1 MEKLELRNIYKHYVQ
16 GTVEAVKDLNL
27 SLKNGELLAIL
38 GPSGCGKSST
48 LRMIAGIEEITKGE
62 IYLDGEIINWL
73 SPKERNIALAFETYA
88 LYPHLSLFENIAF
101 PLRIRG
107 RKDLEVRKEVKKIA
121 DMLEIT
127 NVLNKLPSEVSGGHQ
142 QRTSLGRA
150 LIRPASLYLLDEPLS
165 HLDSQQRTEFR
176 VQIKRIQ
183 KTQNL
188 TMLFV
193 THDQLEAL
201 ALADR
206 IAIMNFGVLQ
216 QLGTPE
222 EVYEFPENIFVADFV
237 GEPPMNFIKAMLI
250 KEENEY
256 RAKLYNQKLK
266 IPEKYKDSIEK
277 FYKGDVIEI
286 MLGIRPIYIHISE
299 LTEGQTVSGEVYV
312 FEDIGESGILTVQIG
327 DALIRVE
334 LSPGYSFK
342 LGEKVDISF
351 DLEKILIFNSATG
364 ERIKPNY
371 SQSAKRK

>member
-1 MEKLELRNIYKHYVQ
+1 MEKLELKSVYKYYVR
-16 GTVEAVKDLNL
+16 GTVEAVKDVSL
-27 SLKNGELLAIL
+27 SLKSGELLAIL

-48 LRMIAGIEEITKGE
+48 LRMIAGIEDITKGE

-73 SPKERNIALAFETYA
+73 SAKERNIALAFETYA

-107 RKDLEVRKEVKKIA
+107 RKDQEVRKEVKKMA
-121 DMLEIT
+121 DMLDIT
-127 NVLNKLPSEVSGGHQ
+127 DVLDKLPSEVSGGHQ
-142 QRTSLGRA
+142 QRTSLARA

-165 HLDSQQRTEFR
+165 HLDTQQRTEFR
-176 VQIKRIQ
+176 IQIKRIQ

-206 IAIMNFGVLQ
+206 IAILNFGVLQ
-216 QLGTPE
+216 QIGTPE
-222 EVYEFPENIFVADFV
+222 EVYEYPENLFVADFV
-237 GEPPMNFIKAMLI
+237 GEPPMNFIKVDLV
-250 KEENEY
+250 KEEEEY
-256 RAKLYNQKLK
+256 VAKLYNQKVK
-266 IPEKYKDSIEK
+266 IPENYKDSMEK
-277 FYKGDVIEI
+277 FYKGDDTEI
-286 MLGIRPIYIHISE
+286 MLGIRPIYIYISKPGE
-299 LTEGQTVSGEVYV
+299 NQIISGEVYV

-342 LGEKVDISF
+342 LGEKVNITF
-351 DLEKILIFNSATG
+351 DLEKILIFNPTTG

-371 SQSAKRK
+371 SKSTN

>member
-1 MEKLELRNIYKHYVQ
+1 MEKLELKSVYKYYVR
-16 GTVEAVKDLNL
+16 GTVEAVKDVSL
-27 SLKNGELLAIL
+27 SLKSGELLAIL

-48 LRMIAGIEEITKGE
+48 LRMIAGIEDITKGE

-73 SPKERNIALAFETYA
+73 SAKERNIALAFETYA

-107 RKDLEVRKEVKKIA
+107 RKDQEVRKEVKKMA
-121 DMLEIT
+121 DMLDIT
-127 NVLNKLPSEVSGGHQ
+127 DVLDKLPSEVSGGHQ
-142 QRTSLGRA
+142 QRTSLARA

-165 HLDSQQRTEFR
+165 HLDTQQRTEFR
-176 VQIKRIQ
+176 IQIKRIQ

-206 IAIMNFGVLQ
+206 IAILNFGVLQ
-216 QLGTPE
+216 QIGTPE
-222 EVYEFPENIFVADFV
+222 EVYEYPENLFVADFV
-237 GEPPMNFIKAMLI
+237 GEPPMNFIKATLI
-250 KEENEY
+250 REKNDY
-256 RAKLYNQKLK
+256 MAKLYNQKLK
-266 IPEKYKDSIEK
+266 IPENYKDSMEK
-277 FYKGDVIEI
+277 FYKGDDTEI
-286 MLGIRPIYIHISE
+286 MLGIRPIYIYISKPGE
-299 LTEGQTVSGEVYV
+299 NQIISGEVYV

-342 LGEKVDISF
+342 LGEKVNITF
-351 DLEKILIFNSATG
+351 DLEKILIFNPTTG

-371 SQSAKRK
+371 SKSTK

>member
-1 MEKLELRNIYKHYVQ
+1 VEKLELRNIYKHYVQ

>member
-1 MEKLELRNIYKHYVQ
+1 MEKLELKNVYKHYVQ
-16 GTVEAVKDLNL
+16 GTVEAVKDLSL
-27 SLKNGELLAIL
+27 SLRNGELLAIL

-48 LRMIAGIEEITKGE
+48 LRMIAGIEDITKGE

-73 SPKERNIALAFETYA
+73 SAKERNIALAFETYA

-107 RKDLEVRKEVKKIA
+107 RKDQEVRKEVKKIA

-127 NVLNKLPSEVSGGHQ
+127 NVLGKLPSEVSGGHQ
-142 QRTSLGRA
+142 QRTSLARA

-165 HLDSQQRTEFR
+165 HLDTQQRTEFR

-206 IAIMNFGVLQ
+206 IAVLNLGVLQ
-216 QLGTPE
+216 QIGTPE
-222 EVYEFPENIFVADFV
+222 EIYDYPENLFVADFV
-237 GEPPMNFIKAMLI
+237 GEPPMNFIKATLI
-250 KEENEY
+250 RKKNDY
-256 RAKLYNQKLK
+256 TAKLYNQELK
-266 IPEKYKDSIEK
+266 IPENYKDSIEK
-277 FYKGDVIEI
+277 FYKGDGTEI
-286 MLGIRPIYIHISE
+286 MLGIRPIYIDISE
-299 LTEGQTVSGEVYV
+299 PAEGQTISGEVYV

-334 LSPGYSFK
+334 LNPGYSFK
-342 LGEKVDISF
+342 LGEKVNITF
-351 DLEKILIFNSATG
+351 DLEKILIFNPTTG

-371 SQSAKRK
+371 SKSTK

>member
-1 MEKLELRNIYKHYVQ
+1 MEKLELKNVYKHYVQ
-16 GTVEAVKDLNL
+16 GTVEAVKDLSL
-27 SLKNGELLAIL
+27 SLKSGELLAIL

-48 LRMIAGIEEITKGE
+48 LRMIAGIEDITKGE
-62 IYLDGEIINWL
+62 IYLDEEIINWL
-73 SPKERNIALAFETYA
+73 SAKERNIALAFETYA

-107 RKDLEVRKEVKKIA
+107 RKDQEVKKEVKKIA
-121 DMLEIT
+121 DMLDIG
-127 NVLNKLPSEVSGGHQ
+127 NVLGKLPSEVSGGHQ
-142 QRTSLGRA
+142 QRTSLARA

-165 HLDSQQRTEFR
+165 HLDTQQRTEFR

-206 IAIMNFGVLQ
+206 IAVLNLGVLQ
-216 QLGTPE
+216 QIGTPE
-222 EVYEFPENIFVADFV
+222 EVYEYPENLFVADFV
-237 GEPPMNFIKAMLI
+237 GEPPMNFIKATLVR
-250 KEENEY
+250 EENDY
-256 RAKLYNQKLK
+256 MAKLYNQKLK
-266 IPEKYKDSIEK
+266 IPENYKDSIEK

-286 MLGIRPIYIHISE
+286 MLGIRPIYIYISE
-299 LTEGQTVSGEVYV
+299 PVEGQTISGEVYV

-327 DALIRVE
+327 DTLIRVE

-342 LGEKVDISF
+342 LGEKVNITF
-351 DLEKILIFNSATG
+351 DLEKILIFNSTTG

-371 SQSAKRK
+371 SKSTK

>member
-1 MEKLELRNIYKHYVQ
+1 MEKLELKNVYKHYVQ
-16 GTVEAVKDLNL
+16 GTVEAVKDLSL
-27 SLKNGELLAIL
+27 SLKSGELLAIL

-48 LRMIAGIEEITKGE
+48 LRMIAGIEDITKGE

-73 SPKERNIALAFETYA
+73 SAKERNIALAFETYA

-107 RKDLEVRKEVKKIA
+107 RKDQEVRKEVKKIA

-127 NVLNKLPSEVSGGHQ
+127 NVLSKLPSEVSGGHQ
-142 QRTSLGRA
+142 QRTSLARA

-165 HLDSQQRTEFR
+165 HLDTQQRTEFR

-206 IAIMNFGVLQ
+206 IAVLNLGVLQ
-216 QLGTPE
+216 QIGTPE
-222 EVYEFPENIFVADFV
+222 EIYDYPENLFVADFV
-237 GEPPMNFIKAMLI
+237 GEPPMNFIKATLI
-250 KEENEY
+250 REKNVY
-256 RAKLYNQKLK
+256 TAKLYNQELK
-266 IPEKYKDSIEK
+266 IPENYKDSIEK
-277 FYKGDVIEI
+277 FYKGDGTEI
-286 MLGIRPIYIHISE
+286 MLGIRPIYIDISKPA
-299 LTEGQTVSGEVYV
+299 EGQTISGEVYV

-334 LSPGYSFK
+334 LNPGYSFK
-342 LGEKVDISF
+342 LGEKVNITF
-351 DLEKILIFNSATG
+351 DLEKILIFNPATG

-371 SQSAKRK
+371 SKSTK

>member
-1 MEKLELRNIYKHYVQ
+1 MEKLELKNVYKHYVQ
-16 GTVEAVKDLNL
+16 GTVEAVKDLSL
-27 SLKNGELLAIL
+27 SLRNGELLAIL

-48 LRMIAGIEEITKGE
+48 LRMIAGIEDITKGE

-73 SPKERNIALAFETYA
+73 SAKERNIALAFETYA

-107 RKDLEVRKEVKKIA
+107 RKDQEVRKEVKKIA
-121 DMLEIT
+121 DMLEIS
-127 NVLNKLPSEVSGGHQ
+127 NVLSKLPSEVSGGHQ
-142 QRTSLGRA
+142 QRTSLARA

-165 HLDSQQRTEFR
+165 HLDTQQRTEFR

-206 IAIMNFGVLQ
+206 IAVLNLGVLQ
-216 QLGTPE
+216 QIGTPE
-222 EVYEFPENIFVADFV
+222 EVYEYPENLFVADFV
-237 GEPPMNFIKAMLI
+237 GEPPMNFIKATLI
-250 KEENEY
+250 REKNDY
-256 RAKLYNQKLK
+256 TAKLYNQKLK
-266 IPEKYKDSIEK
+266 IPENYRDSIEK
-277 FYKGDVIEI
+277 YYKGDGTEI
-286 MLGIRPIYIHISE
+286 MLGIRPIYIDISE
-299 LTEGQTVSGEVYV
+299 PAEGQTISGEVYV

-334 LSPGYSFK
+334 LNPGYSFK
-342 LGEKVDISF
+342 LGEKVNITF
-351 DLEKILIFNSATG
+351 DLEKILIFNPTTG

-371 SQSAKRK
+371 SKSTK

>member
-1 MEKLELRNIYKHYVQ
+1 MEKLELKSVYKYYVR
-16 GTVEAVKDLNL
+16 GTVEAVKDVSL
-27 SLKNGELLAIL
+27 SLKSGELLAIL

-48 LRMIAGIEEITKGE
+48 LRMIAGIEDITKGE

-73 SPKERNIALAFETYA
+73 SAKERNIALAFETYA

-107 RKDLEVRKEVKKIA
+107 RKDQEVRKEVKKIA
-121 DMLEIT
+121 DMLDIT
-127 NVLNKLPSEVSGGHQ
+127 DVLDKLPSEVSGGHQ
-142 QRTSLGRA
+142 QRTSLARA

-165 HLDSQQRTEFR
+165 HLDTQQRTEFR
-176 VQIKRIQ
+176 IQIRRIQ

-206 IAIMNFGVLQ
+206 IAILNFGVLQ
-216 QLGTPE
+216 QIGTPE
-222 EVYEFPENIFVADFV
+222 EVYEYPENLFVADFV
-237 GEPPMNFIKAMLI
+237 GEPPMNFIKATLI
-250 KEENEY
+250 REKNDY
-256 RAKLYNQKLK
+256 MAKLYNQELK
-266 IPEKYKDSIEK
+266 IPENYKDSMEK
-277 FYKGDVIEI
+277 FYKGDDTEI
-286 MLGIRPIYIHISE
+286 MLGIRPIYIYISKPGE
-299 LTEGQTVSGEVYV
+299 NQIISGEVYV

-334 LSPGYSFK
+334 LNPGYSFK
-342 LGEKVDISF
+342 LGEKVNITF
-351 DLEKILIFNSATG
+351 DLEKILIFNPTTG

-371 SQSAKRK
+371 FKSTK

>member
-1 MEKLELRNIYKHYVQ
+1 VEKLELKNVYKYYVQ
-16 GTVEAVKDLNL
+16 GTVEAVKDLSL
-27 SLKNGELLAIL
+27 SLKSGELLAIL

-48 LRMIAGIEEITKGE
+48 LRMIAGIEDITKGE
-62 IYLDGEIINWL
+62 IYLDEEIINWL
-73 SPKERNIALAFETYA
+73 SAKERNIALAFETYA

-107 RKDLEVRKEVKKIA
+107 RKDQEVRKEVKKIA
-121 DMLEIT
+121 DMLDIT
-127 NVLNKLPSEVSGGHQ
+127 NVLGKLPSEVSGGHQ
-142 QRTSLGRA
+142 QRTSLARA

-165 HLDSQQRTEFR
+165 HLDTQQRTEFR

-206 IAIMNFGVLQ
+206 IAVLNLGVLQ
-216 QLGTPE
+216 QIGTPE
-222 EVYEFPENIFVADFV
+222 EIYEYPENLFVADFV
-237 GEPPMNFIKAMLI
+237 GEPPMNFIKATLI
-250 KEENEY
+250 SEKNNY
-256 RAKLYNQKLK
+256 MAKLYNQKLK
-266 IPEKYKDSIEK
+266 IPENYKDSMEK
-277 FYKGDVIEI
+277 FYTGDGTEI
-286 MLGIRPIYIHISE
+286 MLGIRPIYIYISKPGE
-299 LTEGQTVSGEVYV
+299 NQIISGEVYV
-312 FEDIGESGILTVQIG
+312 FEDVGESGILTVQIG

-342 LGEKVDISF
+342 LGEKVNITF
-351 DLEKILIFNSATG
+351 DLDKILIFNPTTG

-371 SQSAKRK
+371 SKSAK

>member
-1 MEKLELRNIYKHYVQ
+1 MEKLELKSVYKYYVR

-27 SLKNGELLAIL
+27 SLKSGELLAIL

-48 LRMIAGIEEITKGE
+48 LRMIAGIEDITKGE

-73 SPKERNIALAFETYA
+73 SAKERNIALAFETYA

-107 RKDLEVRKEVKKIA
+107 RKDQEVRKEVKKIA
-121 DMLEIT
+121 DMLDIT

-142 QRTSLGRA
+142 QRTSLARA

-165 HLDSQQRTEFR
+165 HLDTQQRTEFR
-176 VQIKRIQ
+176 IQIKRIQ

-206 IAIMNFGVLQ
+206 IAILNFGVLQ
-216 QLGTPE
+216 QIGTPE
-222 EVYEFPENIFVADFV
+222 EVYEYPENLFVADFV
-237 GEPPMNFIKAMLI
+237 GEPPMNFIKAFLI
-250 KEENEY
+250 KEKNDY
-256 RAKLYNQKLK
+256 VAKLYNQKLK
-266 IPEKYKDSIEK
+266 IPENYKDSIEK
-277 FYKGDVIEI
+277 FYKKDNTEI
-286 MLGIRPIYIHISE
+286 TLGIRPIYIYISKPG
-299 LTEGQTVSGEVYV
+299 EGQTISGEVYV

-342 LGEKVDISF
+342 LGEKVNITF
-351 DLEKILIFNSATG
+351 DLEKILIFNPTTG

-371 SQSAKRK
+371 SKSTK

>member
-1 MEKLELRNIYKHYVQ
+1 VEKLELKNVYKHYVQ
-16 GTVEAVKDLNL
+16 GTVEAVKDLSL
-27 SLKNGELLAIL
+27 SLRNGELLAIL

-48 LRMIAGIEEITKGE
+48 LRMIAGIEDITKGE

-73 SPKERNIALAFETYA
+73 SAKERNIALAFETYA

-107 RKDLEVRKEVKKIA
+107 RKDQEVRKEVKEIA

-127 NVLNKLPSEVSGGHQ
+127 NVLGKLPSEVSGGHQ
-142 QRTSLGRA
+142 QRTSLARA

-165 HLDSQQRTEFR
+165 HLDTQQRTEFR

-206 IAIMNFGVLQ
+206 IAVLNLGVLQ
-216 QLGTPE
+216 QIGTPE
-222 EVYEFPENIFVADFV
+222 EIYDYPENLFVADFV
-237 GEPPMNFIKAMLI
+237 GEPPMNFIKATLI
-250 KEENEY
+250 REKNVY
-256 RAKLYNQKLK
+256 TAKLYNQELK
-266 IPEKYKDSIEK
+266 IPENYKDSIEK
-277 FYKGDVIEI
+277 FYKGDGTEI
-286 MLGIRPIYIHISE
+286 MLGIRPIYIDISE
-299 LTEGQTVSGEVYV
+299 PAEGQTISGEVYV

-334 LSPGYSFK
+334 LNPGYSFK
-342 LGEKVDISF
+342 LGEKVNITF
-351 DLEKILIFNSATG
+351 DLEKILIFNPATG

-371 SQSAKRK
+371 SKSTK

>member
-1 MEKLELRNIYKHYVQ
+1 VEKLELKNVYKHYVQ
-16 GTVEAVKDLNL
+16 GTVEAVKDLSL
-27 SLKNGELLAIL
+27 SLRNGELLAIL

-48 LRMIAGIEEITKGE
+48 LRMIAGIEDITKGE

-73 SPKERNIALAFETYA
+73 SAKERNIALAFETYA

-107 RKDLEVRKEVKKIA
+107 RKDQEVRKEVKKIA

-127 NVLNKLPSEVSGGHQ
+127 NVLGKLPSEVSGGHQ
-142 QRTSLGRA
+142 QRTSLARA

-165 HLDSQQRTEFR
+165 HLDTQQRTEFR

-206 IAIMNFGVLQ
+206 IAVLNLGVLQ
-216 QLGTPE
+216 QIGTPE
-222 EVYEFPENIFVADFV
+222 EIYDYPENLFVADFV
-237 GEPPMNFIKAMLI
+237 GEPPMNFIKATLI
-250 KEENEY
+250 REKNVY
-256 RAKLYNQKLK
+256 TAKLYNQELK
-266 IPEKYKDSIEK
+266 IPENYKDSIEK
-277 FYKGDVIEI
+277 FYKGDGTEI
-286 MLGIRPIYIHISE
+286 MLGIRPIYIDISE
-299 LTEGQTVSGEVYV
+299 PAEGQTISGEVYV

-334 LSPGYSFK
+334 LNPGYSFK
-342 LGEKVDISF
+342 LGEKVNITF
-351 DLEKILIFNSATG
+351 DLEKILIFNPTTG

-371 SQSAKRK
+371 SKSTK

>member
-1 MEKLELRNIYKHYVQ
+1 VEKLELKNVYKHYVQ
-16 GTVEAVKDLNL
+16 GTVEAVKDLSL
-27 SLKNGELLAIL
+27 SLRNGELLAIL

-48 LRMIAGIEEITKGE
+48 LRMIAGIEDITKGE

-73 SPKERNIALAFETYA
+73 SAKERNIALAFETYA

-107 RKDLEVRKEVKKIA
+107 RKDQEVRKEVKKIA

-127 NVLNKLPSEVSGGHQ
+127 SVLGKLPSEVSGGHQ
-142 QRTSLGRA
+142 QRTSLARA

-165 HLDSQQRTEFR
+165 HLDTQQRTEFR

-206 IAIMNFGVLQ
+206 IAVLNLGVLQ
-216 QLGTPE
+216 QIGTPE
-222 EVYEFPENIFVADFV
+222 EIYDYPENLFVADFV
-237 GEPPMNFIKAMLI
+237 GEPPMNFIKATLI
-250 KEENEY
+250 REKNVY
-256 RAKLYNQKLK
+256 TAKLYNQELK
-266 IPEKYKDSIEK
+266 VPENYRDSIEK
-277 FYKGDVIEI
+277 YYKGDGTEI
-286 MLGIRPIYIHISE
+286 MLGIRPIYIDISE
-299 LTEGQTVSGEVYV
+299 PAEGQTISGEVYV

-334 LSPGYSFK
+334 LNPGYSFK
-342 LGEKVDISF
+342 LGEKVNITF
-351 DLEKILIFNSATG
+351 DLEKILIFNPTTG

-371 SQSAKRK
+371 SKSTK

>member
-1 MEKLELRNIYKHYVQ
+1 MEKLELKNVYKHYVQ
-16 GTVEAVKDLNL
+16 GTVEAVKDLSL
-27 SLKNGELLAIL
+27 SLRNGELLAIL

-48 LRMIAGIEEITKGE
+48 LRMIAGIEDITKGE

-73 SPKERNIALAFETYA
+73 SAKERNIALAFETYA

-107 RKDLEVRKEVKKIA
+107 RKDQEVRKEVKKIA

-127 NVLNKLPSEVSGGHQ
+127 NVLSKLPSEVSGGHQ
-142 QRTSLGRA
+142 QRTSLARA

-165 HLDSQQRTEFR
+165 HLDTQQRTEFR

-206 IAIMNFGVLQ
+206 IAVLNLGVLQ
-216 QLGTPE
+216 QIGTPE
-222 EVYEFPENIFVADFV
+222 EIYDYPENLFVADFV
-237 GEPPMNFIKAMLI
+237 GEPPMNFIKATLI
-250 KEENEY
+250 REKNDY
-256 RAKLYNQKLK
+256 TAKLYNQKLK
-266 IPEKYKDSIEK
+266 IPENYRDSIEK
-277 FYKGDVIEI
+277 YYKGDGTEI
-286 MLGIRPIYIHISE
+286 MLGIRPIYIDVSE
-299 LTEGQTVSGEVYV
+299 PSEDQTISGEVYV
-312 FEDIGESGILTVQIG
+312 FEDIGESGLLTVQIG

-334 LSPGYSFK
+334 LNPGYSFK
-342 LGEKVDISF
+342 LGEKVNITF
-351 DLEKILIFNSATG
+351 DLEKILIFNPTTG

-371 SQSAKRK
+371 SKSTK

>member
-1 MEKLELRNIYKHYVQ
+1 MEKLELKSVYKYYVR
-16 GTVEAVKDLNL
+16 GTVEAVKDVSL
-27 SLKNGELLAIL
+27 SLKSGELLAIL

-48 LRMIAGIEEITKGE
+48 LRMIAGIEDITKGE

-73 SPKERNIALAFETYA
+73 SAKERNIALAFETYA

-107 RKDLEVRKEVKKIA
+107 RKDQEVRKEVKKMA
-121 DMLEIT
+121 DMLDIT
-127 NVLNKLPSEVSGGHQ
+127 DVLDKLPSEVSGGHQ
-142 QRTSLGRA
+142 QRTSLARA

-165 HLDSQQRTEFR
+165 HLDTQQRTEFR
-176 VQIKRIQ
+176 IQIKRIQ
-183 KTQNL
+183 KNQNL

-206 IAIMNFGVLQ
+206 IAILNFGVLQ
-216 QLGTPE
+216 QIGTPE
-222 EVYEFPENIFVADFV
+222 EVYEYPENLFVADFV
-237 GEPPMNFIKAMLI
+237 GEPPMNFIKATLI
-250 KEENEY
+250 REKNDY
-256 RAKLYNQKLK
+256 MAKLYNQKLK
-266 IPEKYKDSIEK
+266 IPENYKDSMEK
-277 FYKGDVIEI
+277 FYKGDNTEI
-286 MLGIRPIYIHISE
+286 MLGIRPIYIYISKPGE
-299 LTEGQTVSGEVYV
+299 NQIISGEVYI

-342 LGEKVDISF
+342 LGEKVNITF
-351 DLEKILIFNSATG
+351 DLEKILIFNPTTG

-371 SQSAKRK
+371 SKSTK

>member
-1 MEKLELRNIYKHYVQ
+1 MEKLELKNVYKHYVQ

-27 SLKNGELLAIL
+27 SLKSGELLAIL

-107 RKDLEVRKEVKKIA
+107 KKDQEVRKEVKKIA
-121 DMLEIT
+121 DMLEISDA
-127 NVLNKLPSEVSGGHQ
+127 LSKLPSEVSGGHQ
-142 QRTSLGRA
+142 QRTSLARA

-165 HLDSQQRTEFR
+165 HLDTQQRTEFR

-216 QLGTPE
+216 QIGTPE

-237 GEPPMNFIKAMLI
+237 GEPPMNFIKATLAR
-250 KEENEY
+250 ENNNY
-256 RAKLYNQKLK
+256 IAKLYNQKLK
-266 IPEKYKDSIEK
+266 IPENYQDSIEK
-277 FYKGDVIEI
+277 FYKGDLVEI
-286 MLGIRPIYIHISE
+286 MLGIRPIYIYISE
-299 LTEGQTVSGEVYV
+299 PVEGQTVSGEVYV

-342 LGEKVDISF
+342 LGEKVDITF
-351 DLEKILIFNSATG
+351 DLKKTLIFNPTNG

-371 SQSAKRK
+371 SQSAK

>member
-1 MEKLELRNIYKHYVQ
+1 MEKLELKSVYKYYVR
-16 GTVEAVKDLNL
+16 GTVEAVKDVSL
-27 SLKNGELLAIL
+27 SLKSGELLAIL

-48 LRMIAGIEEITKGE
+48 LRMIAGIEDITKGE

-73 SPKERNIALAFETYA
+73 SAKERNIALAFETYA

-107 RKDLEVRKEVKKIA
+107 RKDQEVRKEVKKMA
-121 DMLEIT
+121 DMLDIT
-127 NVLNKLPSEVSGGHQ
+127 DVLDKLPSEVSGGHQ
-142 QRTSLGRA
+142 QRTSLARA

-165 HLDSQQRTEFR
+165 HLDTQQRTEFR
-176 VQIKRIQ
+176 IQIKRIQ

-206 IAIMNFGVLQ
+206 IAILNFGVLQ
-216 QLGTPE
+216 QIGTPE
-222 EVYEFPENIFVADFV
+222 EVYEYPENLFVADFV
-237 GEPPMNFIKAMLI
+237 GEPPMNFIKVDLV
-250 KEENEY
+250 KEEEEY
-256 RAKLYNQKLK
+256 VAKLYNQKVK
-266 IPEKYKDSIEK
+266 IPENYKDSMEK
-277 FYKGDVIEI
+277 FYKGDDTEI
-286 MLGIRPIYIHISE
+286 MLGIRPIYIYISKPGE
-299 LTEGQTVSGEVYV
+299 NQIISGEVYV

-342 LGEKVDISF
+342 LGEKVNITF
-351 DLEKILIFNSATG
+351 DLEKILIFDPTTG

-371 SQSAKRK
+371 FKPTK

>member
-1 MEKLELRNIYKHYVQ
+1 MEKLELKNVYKHYVQ
-16 GTVEAVKDLNL
+16 GTVEAVKDLSL
-27 SLKNGELLAIL
+27 SLRNGELLAIL

-48 LRMIAGIEEITKGE
+48 LRMIAGIEDITKGE

-73 SPKERNIALAFETYA
+73 SAKERNIALAFETYA

-107 RKDLEVRKEVKKIA
+107 RKDQEVRKEVKKIA

-127 NVLNKLPSEVSGGHQ
+127 NVLGKLPSEVSGGHQ
-142 QRTSLGRA
+142 QRTSLARA

-165 HLDSQQRTEFR
+165 HLDTQQRTEFR

-206 IAIMNFGVLQ
+206 IAVLNLGVLQ
-216 QLGTPE
+216 QIGTPE
-222 EVYEFPENIFVADFV
+222 EIYDYPENLFVADFV
-237 GEPPMNFIKAMLI
+237 GEPPMNFIKATLI
-250 KEENEY
+250 RGKNDY
-256 RAKLYNQKLK
+256 TAKLYNQKLK
-266 IPEKYKDSIEK
+266 IPENYRDSIEK
-277 FYKGDVIEI
+277 YYKGDGTEI
-286 MLGIRPIYIHISE
+286 MLGIRPIYIDISE
-299 LTEGQTVSGEVYV
+299 PSEGQTISGEVYV

-334 LSPGYSFK
+334 LNPGYSFK
-342 LGEKVDISF
+342 LGEKVNITF
-351 DLEKILIFNSATG
+351 DLEKILIFNPATG

-371 SQSAKRK
+371 SKSTK

>member
-1 MEKLELRNIYKHYVQ
+1 MEKLELKSVYKYYVR
-16 GTVEAVKDLNL
+16 GTVEAVKDVSL
-27 SLKNGELLAIL
+27 SLKSGELLAIL

-48 LRMIAGIEEITKGE
+48 LRMIAGIEDITKGE

-73 SPKERNIALAFETYA
+73 SARERNIALAFETYA

-107 RKDLEVRKEVKKIA
+107 RKDQEVRKEVKKIA
-121 DMLEIT
+121 DMLDIT
-127 NVLNKLPSEVSGGHQ
+127 DVLDKLPSEVSGGHQ
-142 QRTSLGRA
+142 QRTSLARA

-165 HLDSQQRTEFR
+165 HLDTQQRTEFR
-176 VQIKRIQ
+176 IQIRRIQ

-206 IAIMNFGVLQ
+206 IAILNFGVLQ
-216 QLGTPE
+216 QIGTPE
-222 EVYEFPENIFVADFV
+222 EVYEYPENLFVADFV
-237 GEPPMNFIKAMLI
+237 GEPPMNFIKATLI
-250 KEENEY
+250 REKNDY
-256 RAKLYNQKLK
+256 MAKLYNQKLK
-266 IPEKYKDSIEK
+266 IPENYKDSIEK
-277 FYKGDVIEI
+277 FYKGDDTEI
-286 MLGIRPIYIHISE
+286 MLGIRPIYIYISKPGE
-299 LTEGQTVSGEVYV
+299 NQIISGEVYV

-334 LSPGYSFK
+334 LNPGYSFK
-342 LGEKVDISF
+342 LGEKVNITF
-351 DLEKILIFNSATG
+351 DLEKILIFNPTTG

-371 SQSAKRK
+371 FKSTK

>member
-1 MEKLELRNIYKHYVQ
+1 MEKLELKNVYKHYVQ
-16 GTVEAVKDLNL
+16 GTVEAVKDLSL
-27 SLKNGELLAIL
+27 SLRNGELLAIL

-48 LRMIAGIEEITKGE
+48 LRMVAGIEDITKGE

-73 SPKERNIALAFETYA
+73 SAKERNIALAFETYA

-107 RKDLEVRKEVKKIA
+107 RKDQEVRKEVKKIA

-127 NVLNKLPSEVSGGHQ
+127 NVLGKLPSEVSGGHQ
-142 QRTSLGRA
+142 QRTSLARA

-165 HLDSQQRTEFR
+165 HLDTQQRTEFR

-206 IAIMNFGVLQ
+206 IAVLNLGVLQ
-216 QLGTPE
+216 QIGTPE
-222 EVYEFPENIFVADFV
+222 EIYDYPENLFVADFV
-237 GEPPMNFIKAMLI
+237 GEPPMNFIKATLI
-250 KEENEY
+250 RKKNDY
-256 RAKLYNQKLK
+256 TAKLYNQELK
-266 IPEKYKDSIEK
+266 IPENYKDSIEK
-277 FYKGDVIEI
+277 FYKGDGTEI
-286 MLGIRPIYIHISE
+286 MLGIRPIYIDISE
-299 LTEGQTVSGEVYV
+299 PAEGQTISGEVYV

-334 LSPGYSFK
+334 LNPGYSFK
-342 LGEKVDISF
+342 LGEKVNITF
-351 DLEKILIFNSATG
+351 DLEKILIFNPTTG

-371 SQSAKRK
+371 SKSTK

>member
-1 MEKLELRNIYKHYVQ
+1 MEKLELKSVYKYYVR
-16 GTVEAVKDLNL
+16 GTVEAVKDVSL
-27 SLKNGELLAIL
+27 SLKSGELLAIL

-48 LRMIAGIEEITKGE
+48 LRMIAGIEDITKGE

-73 SPKERNIALAFETYA
+73 SAKERNIALAFETYA

-107 RKDLEVRKEVKKIA
+107 RKDQEVRKEVKKMA
-121 DMLEIT
+121 DMLDIT
-127 NVLNKLPSEVSGGHQ
+127 DVLDKLPSEVSGGHQ
-142 QRTSLGRA
+142 QRTSLARA

-165 HLDSQQRTEFR
+165 HLDTQQRTEFR
-176 VQIKRIQ
+176 IQIKRIQ

-206 IAIMNFGVLQ
+206 IAILNFGVLQ
-216 QLGTPE
+216 QIGTPE
-222 EVYEFPENIFVADFV
+222 EVYEYPENLFVADFV
-237 GEPPMNFIKAMLI
+237 GEPPMNFIKATLI
-250 KEENEY
+250 REKNDY
-256 RAKLYNQKLK
+256 MAKLYNQKLK
-266 IPEKYKDSIEK
+266 IPENYKDSMEK
-277 FYKGDVIEI
+277 FYKGDDTEI
-286 MLGIRPIYIHISE
+286 MLGIRPIYIYISKPGE
-299 LTEGQTVSGEVYV
+299 NQIISGEVYV

-342 LGEKVDISF
+342 LGEKVNITF
-351 DLEKILIFNSATG
+351 DLEKILIFDPTTG

-371 SQSAKRK
+371 SKSTK

>member
-1 MEKLELRNIYKHYVQ
+1 MEKLELKSVYKYYVR
-16 GTVEAVKDLNL
+16 GTVEAVKDVSL
-27 SLKNGELLAIL
+27 SLKSGELLAIL

-48 LRMIAGIEEITKGE
+48 LRMIAGIEDITKGE

-73 SPKERNIALAFETYA
+73 SAKERNIALAFETYA

-107 RKDLEVRKEVKKIA
+107 RKDQEVRKEVKKMA
-121 DMLEIT
+121 DMLDIT
-127 NVLNKLPSEVSGGHQ
+127 DVLDKLPSEVSGGHQ
-142 QRTSLGRA
+142 QRTSLARA

-165 HLDSQQRTEFR
+165 HLDTQQRTEFR

-206 IAIMNFGVLQ
+206 IAILNFGVLQ
-216 QLGTPE
+216 QIGTPE
-222 EVYEFPENIFVADFV
+222 EVYEYPENLFVADFV
-237 GEPPMNFIKAMLI
+237 GEPPMNFIKATLI
-250 KEENEY
+250 REKNDY
-256 RAKLYNQKLK
+256 IAKLYNQKLK
-266 IPEKYKDSIEK
+266 IPENYKDSMEK
-277 FYKGDVIEI
+277 FYKGDDTEI
-286 MLGIRPIYIHISE
+286 MLGIRPIYIYISKPGE
-299 LTEGQTVSGEVYV
+299 NQIISGEVYI

-342 LGEKVDISF
+342 LGEKVNITF
-351 DLEKILIFNSATG
+351 DLEKILIFNPISG
-364 ERIKPNY
+364 KRIKPNY
-371 SQSAKRK
+371 SKSTK

>member
-1 MEKLELRNIYKHYVQ
+1 MEKLELKSVYKYYVR
-16 GTVEAVKDLNL
+16 GTVEAVKDVSL
-27 SLKNGELLAIL
+27 SLKSGELLAIL

-48 LRMIAGIEEITKGE
+48 LRMIAGIEDITKGE

-73 SPKERNIALAFETYA
+73 SAKERNIALAFETYA

-107 RKDLEVRKEVKKIA
+107 RKDQEVRKEVKKMA
-121 DMLEIT
+121 DMLDIT
-127 NVLNKLPSEVSGGHQ
+127 DVLDKLPSEVSGGHQ
-142 QRTSLGRA
+142 QRTSLARA

-165 HLDSQQRTEFR
+165 HLDTQQRTEFR
-176 VQIKRIQ
+176 IQIKRIQ

-206 IAIMNFGVLQ
+206 IAILNFGVLQ
-216 QLGTPE
+216 QIGTPE
-222 EVYEFPENIFVADFV
+222 EVYEYPENLFVADFV
-237 GEPPMNFIKAMLI
+237 GEPPMNFIKATLI
-250 KEENEY
+250 REKNDY
-256 RAKLYNQKLK
+256 MAKLYNQKLK
-266 IPEKYKDSIEK
+266 IPENYKNSMEK
-277 FYKGDVIEI
+277 FYKGDDTEI
-286 MLGIRPIYIHISE
+286 MLGIRPIYIYISKPGE
-299 LTEGQTVSGEVYV
+299 NQIISGEVYI

-342 LGEKVDISF
+342 LGEKVNITF
-351 DLEKILIFNSATG
+351 DLEKILIFNPTTG

-371 SQSAKRK
+371 SKSTK

>member
-1 MEKLELRNIYKHYVQ
+1 MEKLELKNVYKHYVQ
-16 GTVEAVKDLNL
+16 GTVEAVKDLSL
-27 SLKNGELLAIL
+27 SLRNGELLAIL

-48 LRMIAGIEEITKGE
+48 LRMIAGIEDITKGE

-73 SPKERNIALAFETYA
+73 SAKERNIALAFETYA

-107 RKDLEVRKEVKKIA
+107 RKDQEVRKEVKKIA

-127 NVLNKLPSEVSGGHQ
+127 NVLGKLPSEVSGGHQ
-142 QRTSLGRA
+142 QRTSLARA

-165 HLDSQQRTEFR
+165 HLDTQQRTEFR

-206 IAIMNFGVLQ
+206 IAVLNLGVLQ
-216 QLGTPE
+216 QIGTPE
-222 EVYEFPENIFVADFV
+222 EIYEYPENLFVADFV
-237 GEPPMNFIKAMLI
+237 GEPPMNFIKATLVREKNDYM
-250 KEENEY
+250 
-256 RAKLYNQKLK
+256 AKLYNQKLK
-266 IPEKYKDSIEK
+266 IPENYKDAIEK

-286 MLGIRPIYIHISE
+286 MLGIRPIYIYISE
-299 LTEGQTVSGEVYV
+299 PVEGQTVSGEVYV

-342 LGEKVDISF
+342 LGERVNITF
-351 DLEKILIFNSATG
+351 DLEKILIFNPTTG
-364 ERIKPNY
+364 ERIKAND
-371 SQSAKRK
+371 SKTAK

>member
-1 MEKLELRNIYKHYVQ
+1 MEKLELKSVYKYYVR
-16 GTVEAVKDLNL
+16 GTVEAVKDVSL
-27 SLKNGELLAIL
+27 SLKSGELLAIL

-48 LRMIAGIEEITKGE
+48 LRMIAGIEDITKGE

-73 SPKERNIALAFETYA
+73 SAKERNIALAFETYA

-107 RKDLEVRKEVKKIA
+107 RKDQEVRKEVKKMA
-121 DMLEIT
+121 DMLDIT
-127 NVLNKLPSEVSGGHQ
+127 DVLDKLPSEVSGGHQ
-142 QRTSLGRA
+142 QRTSLARA

-165 HLDSQQRTEFR
+165 HLDTQQRTEFR
-176 VQIKRIQ
+176 IQIKRIQ

-206 IAIMNFGVLQ
+206 IAILNFGVLQ
-216 QLGTPE
+216 QIGTPE
-222 EVYEFPENIFVADFV
+222 EVYEYPENLFVADFV
-237 GEPPMNFIKAMLI
+237 GEPPMNFIKATLI
-250 KEENEY
+250 REKNDY
-256 RAKLYNQKLK
+256 VAKLYNQKLK
-266 IPEKYKDSIEK
+266 IPENYKDSMEK
-277 FYKGDVIEI
+277 FYKGDDTEI
-286 MLGIRPIYIHISE
+286 MLGIRPIYIYISKPGE
-299 LTEGQTVSGEVYV
+299 NQIISGEVYV

-342 LGEKVDISF
+342 LGEKVNITF
-351 DLEKILIFNSATG
+351 DLEKILIFNPTTG

-371 SQSAKRK
+371 SKSTK

>member
-1 MEKLELRNIYKHYVQ
+1 VEKLELKNVYKYYVQ
-16 GTVEAVKDLNL
+16 GTVEAVKDLSL
-27 SLKNGELLAIL
+27 SLKDGELLAIL

-48 LRMIAGIEEITKGE
+48 LRMIAGIEDITKGE

-73 SPKERNIALAFETYA
+73 SAKERNIALAFETYA

-107 RKDLEVRKEVKKIA
+107 RKDQEVRKEVKKIA
-121 DMLEIT
+121 DMLDIT
-127 NVLNKLPSEVSGGHQ
+127 NALGKLPSEVSGGHQ
-142 QRTSLGRA
+142 QRTSLARA

-165 HLDSQQRTEFR
+165 HLDTQQRTEFR

-183 KTQNL
+183 KIQNL

-206 IAIMNFGVLQ
+206 IAILNLGVLQ
-216 QLGTPE
+216 QIGTPE
-222 EVYEFPENIFVADFV
+222 EVYEYPENLFVADFV
-237 GEPPMNFIKAMLI
+237 GEPPMNFIKATLI
-250 KEENEY
+250 REKNDY
-256 RAKLYNQKLK
+256 TAKLYNQKLK
-266 IPEKYKDSIEK
+266 IPENYRDSMEK
-277 FYKGDVIEI
+277 FYKGDETEI
-286 MLGIRPIYIHISE
+286 MLGIRPIYIYISKPV
-299 LTEGQTVSGEVYV
+299 EGQTISGEVYV

-327 DALIRVE
+327 DALIRIE

-342 LGEKVDISF
+342 LGEKVNITF
-351 DLEKILIFNSATG
+351 DLEKILIFNPTTG

-371 SQSAKRK
+371 SKSTK

>member
-1 MEKLELRNIYKHYVQ
+1 VEKLELKNVYKHYVQ
-16 GTVEAVKDLNL
+16 GTVEAVKDLSL
-27 SLKNGELLAIL
+27 SLRNGELLAIL

-48 LRMIAGIEEITKGE
+48 LRMVAGIEDITKGE

-73 SPKERNIALAFETYA
+73 SAKERNIALAFETYA

-107 RKDLEVRKEVKKIA
+107 RKDQEVRKEVKKIA

-127 NVLNKLPSEVSGGHQ
+127 NVLGKLPSEVSGGHQ
-142 QRTSLGRA
+142 QRTSLARA

-165 HLDSQQRTEFR
+165 HLDTQQRTEFR

-206 IAIMNFGVLQ
+206 IAVLNLGVLQ
-216 QLGTPE
+216 QIGTPE
-222 EVYEFPENIFVADFV
+222 EIYDYPENLFVADFV
-237 GEPPMNFIKAMLI
+237 GEPPMNFIKATLI
-250 KEENEY
+250 REKNVY
-256 RAKLYNQKLK
+256 TAKLYNQELK
-266 IPEKYKDSIEK
+266 VPENYRDSIEK
-277 FYKGDVIEI
+277 YYKGDGTEI
-286 MLGIRPIYIHISE
+286 MLGIRPIYIDISE
-299 LTEGQTVSGEVYV
+299 PAEGQTISGEVYV

-334 LSPGYSFK
+334 LNPGYSFK
-342 LGEKVDISF
+342 LGEKVNITF
-351 DLEKILIFNSATG
+351 DLEKILIFNPTTG

-371 SQSAKRK
+371 SKSTK

>member
-1 MEKLELRNIYKHYVQ
+1 MEKLELKSVYKYYVR
-16 GTVEAVKDLNL
+16 GTVEAVKDVSL
-27 SLKNGELLAIL
+27 SLKSGELLAIL

-48 LRMIAGIEEITKGE
+48 LRMIAGIEDITKGE

-73 SPKERNIALAFETYA
+73 SAKERNIALAFETYA

-107 RKDLEVRKEVKKIA
+107 RKDQEVRKEVKKMA
-121 DMLEIT
+121 DMLDIT
-127 NVLNKLPSEVSGGHQ
+127 NALDKLPSEVSGGHQ
-142 QRTSLGRA
+142 QRTSLARA

-165 HLDSQQRTEFR
+165 HLDTQQRTEFR
-176 VQIKRIQ
+176 IQIKRIQ

-206 IAIMNFGVLQ
+206 IAILNFGVLQ
-216 QLGTPE
+216 QIGTPE
-222 EVYEFPENIFVADFV
+222 EVYEYPENLFVADFV
-237 GEPPMNFIKAMLI
+237 GEPPMNFIKATLI
-250 KEENEY
+250 REKNDY
-256 RAKLYNQKLK
+256 MAKLYNQKLK
-266 IPEKYKDSIEK
+266 IPENYKDSMEK
-277 FYKGDVIEI
+277 FYKGDDTEI
-286 MLGIRPIYIHISE
+286 MLGIRPIYIYISKPGE
-299 LTEGQTVSGEVYV
+299 NQIISGEVYV

-334 LSPGYSFK
+334 LNPGYSFK
-342 LGEKVDISF
+342 LGEKVNITF
-351 DLEKILIFNSATG
+351 DLEKILIFNPTTG

-371 SQSAKRK
+371 SKSTK

>member
-1 MEKLELRNIYKHYVQ
+1 MEKLELKSVYKYYVR
-16 GTVEAVKDLNL
+16 GTVEAVKDVSL
-27 SLKNGELLAIL
+27 SLKSGELLAIL

-48 LRMIAGIEEITKGE
+48 LRMIAGIEDITKGE

-73 SPKERNIALAFETYA
+73 SAKERNIALAFETYA

-107 RKDLEVRKEVKKIA
+107 RKDQEVRKEVKKMA
-121 DMLEIT
+121 DMLDIT
-127 NVLNKLPSEVSGGHQ
+127 DVLDKLPSEVSGGHQ
-142 QRTSLGRA
+142 QRTSLARA

-165 HLDSQQRTEFR
+165 HLDTQQRTEFR
-176 VQIKRIQ
+176 IQIKRIQ

-206 IAIMNFGVLQ
+206 IAILNFGVLQ
-216 QLGTPE
+216 QIGTPE
-222 EVYEFPENIFVADFV
+222 EVYEYPENLFVADFV
-237 GEPPMNFIKAMLI
+237 GEPPMNFIKATLI
-250 KEENEY
+250 REKNDY
-256 RAKLYNQKLK
+256 MAKLYNQKLK
-266 IPEKYKDSIEK
+266 IPENYKDSMEK
-277 FYKGDVIEI
+277 FYKGDDTEI
-286 MLGIRPIYIHISE
+286 MLGIRPIYIYISKPG
-299 LTEGQTVSGEVYV
+299 EGQTISGEVYV

-342 LGEKVDISF
+342 LGEKVNITF
-351 DLEKILIFNSATG
+351 DLEKILIFDPTTG
-364 ERIKPNY
+364 ERIKSNY
-371 SQSAKRK
+371 SKSTK